1 MQNLINYPYMNSQ
14 LDLGI
19 YKNGLSIPEH
29 NRSTKGVGGWVGGDV
44 MPHKAGDRCR
54 YNAD

>member
-1 MQNLINYPYMNSQ
+1 MSIPKYTETDWLI
-14 LDLGI
+14 
-19 YKNGLSIPEH
+19 IPEH
-29 NRSTKGVGGWVGGDV
+29 NRSTHSLQPSHWSTKGVGGWVGGDV